1 MKRKPATDDKSP
13 LLTYEEVADFARVSV
28 RTVGR
33 WACEGLVPVYRPPG
47 SRPRMM
53 RDDILK
59 FYESHRVSPV
69 GETAPV
75 KA

>member
-1 MKRKPATDDKSP
+1 MKRAPTPAGDP
-13 LLTYEEVADFARVSV
+13 LLTYEEVADMARVSV
-28 RTVGR
+28 RTVER
-33 WACEGLVPVYRPPG
+33 WAYEGLVPVYRPPG

-59 FYESHRVSPV
+59 FYEAHRVSPV
-69 GETAPV
+69 GETAPA